1 MYSYDNEAR
10 QEEMNVTIKADNR
23 LIEAYKKHP
32 KRVIVE
38 SYKDFNEKIKHV
50 IKGIEQ
56 IIKE

>member
-1 MYSYDNEAR
+1 
-10 QEEMNVTIKADNR
+10 MNVTIKADNR